1 MVCVVAY
8 IVLFGTSCIFMGMI
22 RLLEI
27 FKTALCEAMSFDQ
40 LFRVTS
46 QMRLA
51 KSKKMRVRSL
61 AGTANEDNEYWNFA
75 YKSDPIHI
83 TTGRGY
89 TGRISFE
96 KDAYKKYGK
105 SNRSMNEIMCRVDCG
120 CPDYR
125 YRWAYANH
133 AQDAGEMG
141 GDSLNRCNGAR
152 PLKTNP
158 RLKPSLCKHL
168 ASLRGYLL
176 TKLKDRKGSLD
187 ERLSG
192 IVKEN
197 PQFEIR
203 VRD

>member
-1 MVCVVAY
+1 
-8 IVLFGTSCIFMGMI
+8 MI

-40 LFRVTS
+40 LFRSTDVK
-46 QMRLA
+46 RLN

-61 AGTANEDNEYWNFA
+61 AGTANEDSEYWNFA

-96 KDAYKKYGK
+96 KDAYKKYSK
-105 SNRSMNEIMCRVDCG
+105 SNRSMNEIMCKVDCG

-125 YRWAYANH
+125 YRWAYANA

-141 GDSLNRCNGAR
+141 IDSLNRCNGAR
-152 PLKTNP
+152 PIKTNP
-158 RLKPSLCKHL
+158 KLKPSLCKHL

-176 TKLKDRKGSLD
+176 TKLKDRKGSLN
-187 ERLSG
+187 ERLSS
-192 IVKEN
+192 IVREH
-197 PQFEIR
+197 PEFEIQ
-203 VRD
+203 VED